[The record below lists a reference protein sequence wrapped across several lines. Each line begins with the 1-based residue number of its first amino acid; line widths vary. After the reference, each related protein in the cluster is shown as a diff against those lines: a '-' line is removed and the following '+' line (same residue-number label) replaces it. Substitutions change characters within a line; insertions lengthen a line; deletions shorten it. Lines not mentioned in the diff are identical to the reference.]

1 MTNKQVNNIYRDTGR
16 HWVGDGFPVSSMFS
30 YYDNGADISPFLLL
44 DYAGPARFEPADH
57 QRGVEFH
64 PHRGFETVTIVYEGE
79 VEHKDNVGNSGKIG
93 PGDVQW
99 MTAAK
104 GILHEEMHSKEFA
117 KSGGNFE
124 MIQLWVN
131 LPAKDKMVDPAYQTI
146 LNKDIPVVDLPNDA
160 GIARIIA
167 GEYGDAEGAAVTFTP
182 IDLWDMR
189 LKAGKEVDITLPKG
203 RNAMLLVLSGR
214 VTIKGEATVTSRE
227 IAQFSNEGEVIS
239 LDIKEDT
246 TALLLSGEPIDE
258 PIVGRGPFVMN
269 TDEEIRA
276 AFNDYRAGKF

>member
-30 YYDNGADISPFLLL
+30 YYENGADISPFLLL

-57 QRGVEFH
+57 QRGVELH
-64 PHRGFETVTIVYEGE
+64 PHRGFETVTIVYDGE
-79 VEHKDNVGNSGKIG
+79 VSHRDNAGNSGTIQK
-93 PGDVQW
+93 GDVQW
-99 MTAAK
+99 MTAAR
-104 GILHEEMHSKEFA
+104 GILHEEMHSKAFA
-117 KSGGNFE
+117 QSGGDFE

-131 LPAKDKMVDPAYQTI
+131 LPAKDKMAEPGYQAI
-146 LNKDIPVVDLPNDA
+146 LNQDIPVVELPNGA
-160 GIARIIA
+160 GSARIIA
-167 GEYGDAEGAAVTFTP
+167 GEYGETEGAAVTFTP

-189 LKAGKEVDITLPKG
+189 LKAGKEADITLPKG

-214 VTIKGEATVTSRE
+214 VTIKGEATITSRE
-227 IAQFSNEGEVIS
+227 IAQFTNTGEVIS
-239 LDIKEDT
+239 LDVKEDT
-246 TALLLSGEPIDE
+246 VALLMSGEPIAE

-269 TDEEIRA
+269 TDTEIRE